1 MYIKIKI
8 IDNRIK
14 EYNKP
19 TEYIF
24 KDNYAIET
32 MLIKISEI
40 YFGKEISL
48 RIEDLLKT
56 RIEFNGDE

>member
-1 MYIKIKI
+1 MYIKLKI
-8 IDNRIK
+8 VNNRRV

-19 TEYIF
+19 NEYIF

-32 MLIKISEI
+32 MLIKITEI

-48 RIEDLLKT
+48 RIEDLLKK
-56 RIEFNGDE
+56 RIDSNGI